1 MNQIWQH
8 LFGVGLVATPDDFG
22 TEGAAPT
29 HPELLDWL
37 ATEYRRLGWS
47 RKALIRLIVT
57 SRAYQRSSVIP
68 ADPPA
73 DPTDNTLLWR
83 QNRYRVEAETVRD
96 LHLAASGLLSRKVGG
111 RPVRPPLPGFVTEVG
126 RSVAWPVSEG
136 EDRYRRGLYIFLKR
150 TVMYP
155 SLIAFDAPARKWRA
169 AVATA
174 PRVRCRRSP
183 C

>member
-1 MNQIWQH
+1 VNQIWQH

-96 LHLAASGLLSRKVGG
+96 LHLAASRCA
-111 RPVRPPLPGFVTEVG
+111 LPCPASSP
-126 RSVAWPVSEG
+126 RS
-136 EDRYRRGLYIFLKR
+136 
-150 TVMYP
+150 
-155 SLIAFDAPARKWRA
+155 A
-169 AVATA
+169 AA
-174 PRVRCRRSP
+174 SP
-183 C
+183 GP